1 MQQCMSGKEC
11 GNSVRTAIY
20 LRERLQSPGWQIPKV
35 AQPQV
40 PLSKKSE
47 TYYVHFCVCPHTTGP
62 ETEKRQKGS
71 GDRYG
76 DIAGYSNEHGS
87 GLLCE

>member
-1 MQQCMSGKEC
+1 MAAGVGILIS
-11 GNSVRTAIY
+11 
-20 LRERLQSPGWQIPKV
+20 LRESLKSPKWLIPKV

-40 PLSKKSE
+40 PPSKKSE
-47 TYYVHFCVCPHTTGP
+47 MYYVRFCVCPHTTGP

-76 DIAGYSNEHGS
+76 DITGYSDEQRS
-87 GLLCE
+87 VLLL